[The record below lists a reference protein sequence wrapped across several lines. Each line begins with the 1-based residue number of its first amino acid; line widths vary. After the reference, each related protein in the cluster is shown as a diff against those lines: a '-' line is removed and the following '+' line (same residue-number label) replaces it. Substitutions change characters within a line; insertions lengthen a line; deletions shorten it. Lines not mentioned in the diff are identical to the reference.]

1 MQRHWDRLDEN
12 HEIRVERN
20 GKMPEM
26 QRKTAGRVQS
36 DKTMNRFPRL
46 SIKKEYRG
54 IAVGLI
60 AYLILVLSI
69 IFLLIG
75 YTVTGI
81 VLLFVGIGVW
91 LISLA
96 MRFKLIKKWRSGGA
110 SSGKF
115 RER

>member
-1 MQRHWDRLDEN
+1 MQRHGDGLDEN
-12 HEIRVERN
+12 QKIRVERN

-36 DKTMNRFPRL
+36 DKTMNGFPRL
-46 SIKKEYRG
+46 TIKKEYRG

-60 AYLILVLSI
+60 AYFTLVLSI
-69 IFLLIG
+69 IFLLIDFK
-75 YTVTGI
+75 VTGI

-96 MRFKLIKKWRSGGA
+96 MRFKLINK
-110 SSGKF
+110 
-115 RER
+115 